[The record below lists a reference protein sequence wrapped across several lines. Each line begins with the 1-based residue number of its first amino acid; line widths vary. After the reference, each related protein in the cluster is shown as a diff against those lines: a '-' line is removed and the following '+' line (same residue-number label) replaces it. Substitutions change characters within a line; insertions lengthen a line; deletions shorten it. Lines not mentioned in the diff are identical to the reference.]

1 MNKIEL
7 AKLLGLEVEFEYH
20 DNVWE
25 EEDFELET
33 EFTIGGRYFEVLGYS
48 KEECW
53 EKAADIV
60 IDGLLKVSTLNMH
73 NSSKRYR

>member
-1 MNKIEL
+1 MTKIEL
-7 AKLLGLEVEFEYH
+7 AKLLGLEVEFEYC

-25 EEDFELET
+25 EEDFMLEI
-33 EFTIGGRYFEVLGYS
+33 EFTIGGKYFEVEGYT

-60 IDGLLKVSTLNMH
+60 IDNIVKVATMH
-73 NSSKRYR
+73 MHSESKRYR